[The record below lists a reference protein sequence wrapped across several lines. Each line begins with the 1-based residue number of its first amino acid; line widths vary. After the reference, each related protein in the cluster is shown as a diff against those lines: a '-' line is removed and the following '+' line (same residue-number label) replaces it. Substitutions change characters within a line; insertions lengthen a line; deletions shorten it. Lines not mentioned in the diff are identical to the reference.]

1 MVQGFVKIMFALFY
15 TPKFCGLKIL
25 FLMEQKV
32 STLFLVQ
39 INYSSGYVFNLKHEI
54 CFDLSLQIRSR
65 AKQIVLNSQNEY

>member
-1 MVQGFVKIMFALFY
+1 
-15 TPKFCGLKIL
+15 
-25 FLMEQKV
+25 MEQKV

-65 AKQIVLNSQNEY
+65 AKQIVLNSQNEYWNKNEGVYFCTASGKYVNIFNETWNP